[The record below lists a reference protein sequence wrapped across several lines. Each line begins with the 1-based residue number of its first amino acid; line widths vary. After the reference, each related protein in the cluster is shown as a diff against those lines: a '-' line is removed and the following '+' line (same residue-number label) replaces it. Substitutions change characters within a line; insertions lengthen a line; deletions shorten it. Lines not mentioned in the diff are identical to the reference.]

1 MFCLY
6 FIRFWSNIRRR
17 LTLLMCPDVRDFSRS
32 RFITNIEI
40 LQFRQNM
47 QSRVQAGITF
57 LASEPA
63 IHCPYFVETNLGDQL
78 IASDV
83 SVDLARLWTSDNV
96 LREMSA
102 LKVVCRQPDVIGNVL
117 CSVVDL
123 SCVD

>member
-1 MFCLY
+1 LFCLY
-6 FIRFWSNIRRR
+6 YIRFWSNIRRR
-17 LTLLMCPDVRDFSRS
+17 LTLLMCSDVRDFSRS

-63 IHCPYFVETNLGDQL
+63 IRCPYFVETNLGVQL